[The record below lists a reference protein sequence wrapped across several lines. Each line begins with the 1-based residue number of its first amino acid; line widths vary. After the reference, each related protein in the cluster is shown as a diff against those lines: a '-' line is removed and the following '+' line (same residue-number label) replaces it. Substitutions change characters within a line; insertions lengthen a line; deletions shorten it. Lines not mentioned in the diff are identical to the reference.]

1 MGTCKPFNRM
11 SDNPKMVSSGS
22 NKGKEFRKPY
32 ITGGLVSTAMDYD
45 DDDDDDKKKKK
56 KKGKS
61 YGTGM

>member
-1 MGTCKPFNRM
+1 M
-11 SDNPKMVSSGS
+11 SDNPKMVSSGN
-22 NKGKEFRKPY
+22 NKGKEIRKPY